1 MFSRRGPCQPLLT
14 QRQHTVP
21 QYRETARRDFSGGS
35 TTRAALH
42 CQQGLR
48 RTPKSWFFL
57 SVTVQRQWC
66 LGGMDHGQTSPSWH
80 SSGASGKRRNTTAM
94 ARLRRAL
101 CAAPTPADGEG
112 MDWASEPS
120 DMTCSSWPSLTLG
133 EFHHSAPLDFG
144 LHPSELDAIQHS
156 VDAAGKGRGKGP
168 RLSNVKS
175 LGAALDRGK
184 RKALGSFPTLPMRS
198 SSSSSLGG
206 SHGSFAAVSRS
217 LESASLGIAL
227 ESVGEDRC

>member
-1 MFSRRGPCQPLLT
+1 
-14 QRQHTVP
+14 
-21 QYRETARRDFSGGS
+21 
-35 TTRAALH
+35 
-42 CQQGLR
+42 
-48 RTPKSWFFL
+48 
-57 SVTVQRQWC
+57 
-66 LGGMDHGQTSPSWH
+66 
-80 SSGASGKRRNTTAM
+80 M

-120 DMTCSSWPSLTLG
+120 DLTCSSWPSLTLG